1 MTKIDFISLS
11 MALVLGTAGLPHV
24 LMRFYTVPTSKEA
37 RKSVV
42 WAISLIGLFY
52 LFSLVLGFGAA
63 ALVGADV
70 IAKAPGGANSAAP
83 LLAYE
88 LGGTLLL
95 GFISAVAFAT
105 ILAVVAGLTITASAS
120 FAHDIYNSYI
130 KRGQVSADAEVK
142 VARIAAVVIGVF
154 AIIGGILAKDQN
166 IAFLVALA
174 FAVAASAN
182 LPTILYSLFWKN
194 FTTRGALWSIYGGL
208 ISSITLILFSPVVS
222 GKPIPEGAT
231 KSPSMLQGVD
241 FHWFPL
247 DNPGLISIPLA
258 FFLGWLGSVTDPSK
272 SDAVKYAEMEV
283 RSLTGAG
290 AEKATVAH

>member
-1 MTKIDFISLS
+1 

-24 LMRFYTVPTSKEA
+24 LMRFYTVPTAKEA

-42 WAISLIGLFY
+42 YAITLIGVFY

-70 IAKAPGGANSAAP
+70 IAKAPAERTPRPRCSP
-83 LLAYE
+83 IE

-120 FAHDIYNSYI
+120 FAHDVYANVI
-130 KRGQVSADAEVK
+130 KKNEVSADAEVR

-154 AIIGGILAKDQN
+154 AILGGILAKDQN

-174 FAVAASAN
+174 FAVAAASAN
-182 LPTILYSLFWKN
+182 LPTILYSLFWKALHHPGRPVEHLRRSDLVDRADPVLAGGVG
-194 FTTRGALWSIYGGL
+194 FADGDDPGRGLRLVPAGQPRHRVHS
-208 ISSITLILFSPVVS
+208 
-222 GKPIPEGAT
+222 A
-231 KSPSMLQGVD
+231 GVCARHRRHPD
-241 FHWFPL
+241 R
-247 DNPGLISIPLA
+247 A
-258 FFLGWLGSVTDPSK
+258 
-272 SDAVKYAEMEV
+272 
-283 RSLTGAG
+283 R
-290 AEKATVAH
+290 